1 MKKEDLIHIIRQL
14 VAEEMREKLP
24 AAIAEVFQKL
34 MTQSSDT
41 PDTAQM
47 HPSIN
52 DPDADVEDDGMKQS
66 LKELFGGSPSTTKI
80 QQKPVSKPKTFTKN
94 PILNEVL
101 NQTSP
106 FSSQERMGASM
117 GTAAMIAAAQA
128 GNPMSLRTEMPDMG
142 DVRDSRPNISPI
154 TTKLSQG
161 ELLSDTH
168 APLSSLPEGVSVM
181 DVKQHVPPVVS
192 KALTRNYSQMM
203 KLIDKKQ
210 GKA

>member
-66 LKELFGGSPSTTKI
+66 LKELFGGSPSTTKFNKNQYLNRKHLQKI
-80 QQKPVSKPKTFTKN
+80 Q
-94 PILNEVL
+94 
-101 NQTSP
+101 
-106 FSSQERMGASM
+106 
-117 GTAAMIAAAQA
+117 
-128 GNPMSLRTEMPDMG
+128 
-142 DVRDSRPNISPI
+142 
-154 TTKLSQG
+154 
-161 ELLSDTH
+161 
-168 APLSSLPEGVSVM
+168 
-181 DVKQHVPPVVS
+181 
-192 KALTRNYSQMM
+192 Y
-203 KLIDKKQ
+203 
-210 GKA
+210 